1 MSKSVVSL
9 IFQNKPRKNRL
20 ITLHFISLNCKS
32 IMYIEYNDGKNLS
45 VIQSVIIIFNIG
57 YSSFLY
63 YMSYRVPKLNLYI
76 CVTLSWHEIIIK
88 LLVNI
93 YNTTYGNTRLI
104 KIKLI
109 SDNKHNIMVIVL
121 SIQYHL
127 QLMM

>member
-1 MSKSVVSL
+1 
-9 IFQNKPRKNRL
+9 
-20 ITLHFISLNCKS
+20 
-32 IMYIEYNDGKNLS
+32 
-45 VIQSVIIIFNIG
+45 
-57 YSSFLY
+57 
-63 YMSYRVPKLNLYI
+63 MSYRVPKLNLYI